1 MGVKAE
7 VKGRS
12 LRGNTVRLADG
23 EVTAAGVDAGVERAQ
38 LGQCKTTFAGQSAA
52 GVALL
57 DGVVCLAGF
66 GGTARNVARN
76 TSLGGGWRW
85 GGGRATGSNAVRA
98 TNLKVA
104 LDEQA
109 I

>member
-12 LRGNTVRLADG
+12 LRGNTVRLANG

-38 LGQCKTTFAGQSAA
+38 LGQCKATFAGQSAA

-66 GGTARNVARN
+66 GGTTRDVAGN
-76 TSLGGGWRW
+76 ASLGGGRRR
-85 GGGRATGSNAVRA
+85 GRRGATGSNAVRA
-98 TNLKVA
+98 TDLKVA
-104 LDEQA
+104 LDD
-109 I
+109 